1 MDRIVWTHLHSA
13 FILVVLI
20 AMLGMTITTVK
31 ANAKR
36 GPQIAGNQISDW
48 KCHAIHPG
56 QSACF
61 HMIDSSHMIVA
72 TSLR

>member
-1 MDRIVWTHLHSA
+1 
-13 FILVVLI
+13 
-20 AMLGMTITTVK
+20 MLGVTVTTVK

-36 GPQIAGNQISDW
+36 GPQVASNQISDW
-48 KCHAIHPG
+48 KCHPIHPG

-61 HMIDSSHMIVA
+61 HMIDGSHMIVA

>member
-1 MDRIVWTHLHSA
+1 MDRIVWTHLHTA

-31 ANAKR
+31 ANAT
-36 GPQIAGNQISDW
+36 QVAGNQISDW
-48 KCHAIHPG
+48 KCHPIHPG

-61 HMIDSSHMIVA
+61 HRIDGSHMIVA

>member
-1 MDRIVWTHLHSA
+1 MDRIVWTHLHTA

-36 GPQIAGNQISDW
+36 GPQVAGSQISDW
-48 KCHAIHPG
+48 KCHPIHPG

-61 HMIDSSHMIVA
+61 HMIDGSHMIVA